1 MKFRLKED
9 WYVEDFFDKVK
20 IYDAGQ
26 IFTPTEDGRYLMK
39 GLNGSEMYLRYENML
54 DAKGIGKDGLPGE
67 PLFEAI
73 NEQEIELIVEEVK
86 DDEIEDVKKW
96 RIQLDVNTTQSKLK
110 EIQKFIQ
117 ENIPDML

>member
-9 WYVEDFFDKVK
+9 WYVDDFFDKVK
-20 IYDAGQ
+20 IYNEGEV
-26 IFTPTEDGRYLMK
+26 FTPNENGKYIIH
-39 GLNGSEMYLRYENML
+39 GLNDTKMILSCDEMLKSNNGNEL
-54 DAKGIGKDGLPGE
+54 
-67 PLFEAI
+67 LFEPI
-73 NEQEIELIVEEVK
+73 KEQEIELIVEEVK

>member
-1 MKFRLKED
+1 MKFKLKED

-73 NEQEIELIVEEVK
+73 NEQEIELIVEEIK
-86 DDEIEDVKKW
+86 DEVEEVKKW

-117 ENIPDML
+117 ENISDML

>member
-39 GLNGSEMYLRYENML
+39 GLNGSEIYLNYENML
-54 DAKGIGKDGLPGE
+54 YAKGISKDGLPGE

>member
-9 WYVEDFFDKVK
+9 WYIDDFFDKVK
-20 IYDAGQ
+20 IYDAGH
-26 IFTPTEDGRYLMK
+26 IFSPTEDGRYMMK
-39 GLNGSEMYLRYENML
+39 GLNDSEMYLIFDDML
-54 DAKGIGKDGLPGE
+54 NSKLPEGE
-67 PLFEAI
+67 LRFETI

-86 DDEIEDVKKW
+86 DEVEEVKKW

-117 ENIPDML
+117 ENISDML

>member
-9 WYVEDFFDKVK
+9 WYIDDFFDKVK
-20 IYDAGQ
+20 IYDAGH
-26 IFTPTEDGRYLMK
+26 IFSPTEDGRYMMK
-39 GLNGSEMYLRYENML
+39 GLNDSEMYLRFDDML
-54 DAKGIGKDGLPGE
+54 NSKLPEGE
-67 PLFEAI
+67 LRFETI

-86 DDEIEDVKKW
+86 DEVEEVKKW

>member
-9 WYVEDFFDKVK
+9 WYIDDFFDKVK
-20 IYDAGQ
+20 IYDAGH
-26 IFTPTEDGRYLMK
+26 IFSPTEDGRYMMK
-39 GLNGSEMYLRYENML
+39 GINDSEMYLRLDDML
-54 DAKGIGKDGLPGE
+54 NAKLPEGE
-67 PLFEAI
+67 LRFETI

-86 DDEIEDVKKW
+86 DEVEEVKKW

-117 ENIPDML
+117 ENISDML

>member
-86 DDEIEDVKKW
+86 DEEIEDVKKW

>member
-9 WYVEDFFDKVK
+9 WYIDDFFDKVK
-20 IYDAGQ
+20 IYDTGH
-26 IFTPTEDGRYLMK
+26 IFSPTEDGRYMMK
-39 GLNGSEMYLRYENML
+39 GINDSEMYLRLDDML
-54 DAKGIGKDGLPGE
+54 NAKLPEGE
-67 PLFEAI
+67 LRFETI

-86 DDEIEDVKKW
+86 DEVEEVKKW

-117 ENIPDML
+117 ENISDML